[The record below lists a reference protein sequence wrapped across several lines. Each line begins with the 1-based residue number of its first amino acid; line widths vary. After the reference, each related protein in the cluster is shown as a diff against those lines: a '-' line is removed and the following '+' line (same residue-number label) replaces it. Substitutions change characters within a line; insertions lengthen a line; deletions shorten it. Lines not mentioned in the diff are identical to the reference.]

1 MSAPAGAFRV
11 VLVATARADL
21 KRLLRH
27 ALSQAHYAEDVAR
40 ARAAI
45 VALREQITQ
54 RLSQTPYLY
63 RIAADGTALHELVVP
78 GPGGGYVAL
87 YDITSAS
94 QVTVIAVRH
103 QLEDD
108 YL

>member
-1 MSAPAGAFRV
+1 MTEGVFRV
-11 VLVATARADL
+11 VLPEGARADL

-27 ALSQAHYAEDVAR
+27 AVLQARRAEDVAR
-40 ARAAI
+40 SRT
-45 VALREQITQ
+45 VLLALREQIAQ
-54 RLSQTPYLY
+54 RLSRTPDLY
-63 RIAADGTALHELVVP
+63 RHAAGHMHLRELVVS
-78 GPGGGYVAL
+78 GAGGGYIAL
-87 YDITSAS
+87 YDITDSR

>member
-1 MSAPAGAFRV
+1 MIEGGFRV
-11 VLVATARADL
+11 VLADGARADL

-27 ALSQAHYAEDVAR
+27 ALMQAHCAEDLAR

-45 VALREQITQ
+45 HALRDQIEQ
-54 RLSQTPYLY
+54 RLGQTPYLY
-63 RIAADGTALHELVVP
+63 RHADGDLYLRELVVP

-87 YDITSAS
+87 YDITDSR
-94 QVTVIAVRH
+94 QVTVLAVRH